1 MPNEVWLNI
10 FELLEYKALKNCTMV
25 CRNFNILANHPS
37 LDDNLFRGRVLADN
51 ATIPIHILSIHPI
64 LNRMSYACHGE
75 FDDIEV
81 GNYKGETYEWT
92 PVHTLSAAKELAT
105 SPGVKFLKM
114 QIYNMAT
121 FHVQNKN
128 GVTVLQ
134 ILKALCRFFNRP
146 SRHGGTLHDLPWINK
161 ANTPNQILTIGDDL
175 GDRSGWT
182 GFDEKTLDGKGR
194 LCLHVLHFDS

>member
-10 FELLEYKALKNCTMV
+10 FELLEYKELKNCTMV

-51 ATIPIHILSIHPI
+51 ATIPIRTLSIHPI
-64 LNRMSYACHGE
+64 LNHMWYECRGE
-75 FDDIEV
+75 FEDIVVWNFKDGHSDEI
-81 GNYKGETYEWT
+81 

-114 QIYNMAT
+114 QVYGMAT

-128 GVTVLQ
+128 GVNVLQ
-134 ILKALCRFFNRP
+134 VLKALCRFFNRP
-146 SRHGGTLHDLPWINK
+146 ARSGLTLHDLPWIKPTNM
-161 ANTPNQILTIGDDL
+161 PNRLLTIGDDM
-175 GDRSGWT
+175 GDRTGWT

-194 LCLHVLHFDS
+194 LCLHVVHL

>member
-1 MPNEVWLNI
+1 ML
-10 FELLEYKALKNCTMV
+10 YGC
-25 CRNFNILANHPS
+25 
-37 LDDNLFRGRVLADN
+37 G
-51 ATIPIHILSIHPI
+51 
-64 LNRMSYACHGE
+64 GE
-75 FDDIEV
+75 FDDIMV
-81 GNYKGETYEWT
+81 WNYNLKDSEDI

-128 GVTVLQ
+128 GVNVLQ

-146 SRHGGTLHDLPWINK
+146 ARSGLTLHDLPWIEP
-161 ANTPNQILTIGDDL
+161 TSRPNRLLTIGDDM
-175 GDRSGWT
+175 GDRNGWT